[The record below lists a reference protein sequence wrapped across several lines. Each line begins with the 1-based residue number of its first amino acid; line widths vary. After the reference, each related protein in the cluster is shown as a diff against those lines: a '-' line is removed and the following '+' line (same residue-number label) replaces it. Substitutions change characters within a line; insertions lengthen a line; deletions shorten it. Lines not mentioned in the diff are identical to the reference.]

1 MPMKNMFRAK
11 LLTALVLGLGISLVV
26 TSSALAVDVTYTA
39 DTSVTIGSATY
50 TIVSGSEATQVDV
63 DTATITVIVPAGSNF
78 VFKSSDSYLLNNDQS
93 ISTVCSSSDNTITVP
108 GPVTVIITPDAT
120 STCSYSSG
128 GGGGGGGGGGSTPVD
143 TTPPTSTS
151 VVINNGAAATTTA
164 SVTLT
169 LGAVGAS
176 TMIVGNTSDFV
187 GSSYVTYTTSLAW
200 TLTSGNGVKTVY
212 AKFKDAA
219 GNISGV
225 VSDTITLDSAA
236 TTEQTTPPATTPEP
250 PTTAPPSGSTAEDER
265 AAQVE
270 QINDEAGDVSTGSAA
285 EVASAAGASRD
296 LGLEQSY
303 DSTLVARVVVA
314 TTPAATRARVVNFV
328 TYGTS
333 TTLVLGAGERAGVV
347 NSFRESFGRVPESE
361 SDWQDVLKIANGR
374 WPGTLNATREAAMLA
389 TFKKIYLRDANRA
402 NAHDD
407 AAITVMAYGLRPLP
421 RNLNSEK
428 AGILTFKYLFGKNP
442 STATDWDTV
451 RAIAYSGATR

>member
-128 GGGGGGGGGGSTPVD
+128 GGGGGGGGGSTPVD

-236 TTEQTTPPATTPEP
+236 TPEQPTPPATTPEP

>member
-1 MPMKNMFRAK
+1 
-11 LLTALVLGLGISLVV
+11 
-26 TSSALAVDVTYTA
+26 
-39 DTSVTIGSATY
+39 
-50 TIVSGSEATQVDV
+50 
-63 DTATITVIVPAGSNF
+63 
-78 VFKSSDSYLLNNDQS
+78 
-93 ISTVCSSSDNTITVP
+93 
-108 GPVTVIITPDAT
+108 
-120 STCSYSSG
+120 
-128 GGGGGGGGGGSTPVD
+128 
-143 TTPPTSTS
+143 
-151 VVINNGAAATTTA
+151 
-164 SVTLT
+164 
-169 LGAVGAS
+169 
-176 TMIVGNTSDFV
+176 
-187 GSSYVTYTTSLAW
+187 
-200 TLTSGNGVKTVY
+200 
-212 AKFKDAA
+212 
-219 GNISGV
+219 
-225 VSDTITLDSAA
+225 
-236 TTEQTTPPATTPEP
+236 
-250 PTTAPPSGSTAEDER
+250 

>member
-128 GGGGGGGGGGSTPVD
+128 GGGGGGGAGSTPGD

>member
-128 GGGGGGGGGGSTPVD
+128 GGGGGGGGGSTPVD

-151 VVINNGAAATTTA
+151 VVVNSGAAATTTA

-236 TTEQTTPPATTPEP
+236 TPEQTTPPATTPEP

>member
-1 MPMKNMFRAK
+1 MPMKNMFKAK
-11 LLTALVLGLGISLVV
+11 LLTALVVGLGISLVV

-39 DTSVTIGSATY
+39 DTSVTIGVNTY

-63 DTATITVIVPAGSNF
+63 DTTTITVIVPAASNF
-78 VFKSSDSYLLNNDQS
+78 VFKSTNGYLLNNNQS
-93 ISTVCSSSDNTITVP
+93 ISTVCTSSDNRITVP

-120 STCSYSSG
+120 STCSYSS

-236 TTEQTTPPATTPEP
+236 TPEQTTPPATTPEP